1 MIYRLTKSYPDDLLV
16 LPGEILEKIEDVSET
31 ELKILLLAAR
41 QLSRGGV
48 EEEELCG
55 ALEENYPRETVL
67 STLSF
72 WRGRGVLKSDSRRA
86 ETRRAVSKAP
96 VSPRSQPQEVPVKKE
111 IDADELPFYSA
122 QDLADATQRQPA
134 FQALVSFAQERLET
148 VLNPSGLGRLYAFVD
163 YLKMPTDVIMLV
175 IEDCVSRDKKSLR
188 YITKMLT
195 SFQDEGIDTYEKAE
209 AWLLARK
216 ESVLYEKHVRT
227 LFGLGERKLSRAESE
242 MVETWRK
249 SFEFGKDMLDAAYE
263 KTVGS
268 AKTPSIKYMH
278 KILESWYLAGATTPQ
293 EAEKASQKGRNEGEK
308 AEKSFDSQEFFRQA
322 VSKGRKNL

>member
-1 MIYRLTKSYPDDLLV
+1 MTYRFAKSYPDGLLM

-31 ELKILLLAAR
+31 ELKILLIAAR
-41 QLSRGGV
+41 SLSRGGA
-48 EEEELCG
+48 EEEELCA

-67 STLSF
+67 SALAF
-72 WRGRGVLKSDSRRA
+72 WRGRGVLKSDARRG
-86 ETRRAVSKAP
+86 ETRKAVPKTPLPEQPVPDPAP
-96 VSPRSQPQEVPVKKE
+96 AKKE

-122 QDLADATQRQPA
+122 QDLADATRRHPA
-134 FQALVSFAQERLET
+134 FQALVSFAEERLET

-209 AWLLARK
+209 AFFVSRK
-216 ESVLYEKHVRT
+216 ESTLYEKHVRT
-227 LFGLGERKLSRAESE
+227 LFGLGDRKLSKAEGE
-242 MVETWRK
+242 MVETWRR
-249 SFEFGKDMLDAAYE
+249 SFQFGREMLDAAYE
-263 KTVGS
+263 KTVAS

-293 EAEKASQKGRNEGEK
+293 EAEKSTQKGRREEEK
-308 AEKSFDSQEFFRQA
+308 AEKSFDAQEFFQQA